1 MLRCGN
7 GRFFRGEAQAGVVD
21 LLGAVPAYPAVSDSR
36 IGGEM
41 VTVSGRERTETGPK
55 SVSIS
60 PGPVIWEGIGWI
72 LIGSHA

>member
-1 MLRCGN
+1 MD
-7 GRFFRGEAQAGVVD
+7 QAILTRIGKLECD
-21 LLGAVPAYPAVSDSR
+21 TLGAVPAYPAVSDSR